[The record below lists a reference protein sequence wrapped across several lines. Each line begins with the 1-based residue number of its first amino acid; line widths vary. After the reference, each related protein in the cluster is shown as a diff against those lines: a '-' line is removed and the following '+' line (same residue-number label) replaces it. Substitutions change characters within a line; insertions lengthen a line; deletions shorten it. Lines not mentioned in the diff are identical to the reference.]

1 MPGPDPLLQRNQH
14 KMKALLNELTTREG
28 LHPTAVDGVNLAR
41 TASNF
46 PRHPVLYEPSICVL
60 ASGRK
65 KGYVGSHCIT
75 WDEHNYL
82 VLTIPLPF
90 ECETVAGNN
99 EPLLGVTIRMET
111 SLISELAIKMDVRRK
126 QEATDMDRC
135 FRATPLDAR
144 MCDAI
149 VRLLEC
155 LRSPIEAAVLG
166 PGIVREIAYYALCG
180 PEAGALLTML
190 TRSGPLAQIHAV
202 LHRMHSRY
210 TEPLNVARMAEE
222 IGMSISAFH
231 HNFKAVT
238 ASSPLQYLKS
248 VRLHKARMLILH
260 DGLGAALAADR
271 VGYES
276 ASQFSREFKRFFGN
290 RPMEESKRIREIFG
304 APAAQVVGGANRKHN
319 NFQQA
324 GLASN
329 GPVLKDRSDSLS
341 FSRRSGNAT

>member
-1 MPGPDPLLQRNQH
+1 MQGQARPEPDSSLRRNQR

-28 LHPTAVDGVNLAR
+28 LHPTAVDGVTLSRADNGVPR
-41 TASNF
+41 T
-46 PRHPVLYEPSICVL
+46 PVLYEPCICVL
-60 ASGRK
+60 ASGHK
-65 KGYVGSHCIT
+65 KGYVGSRCIAY
-75 WDEHNYL
+75 DENNYL
-82 VLTIPLPF
+82 VLSIPLPF
-90 ECETVAGNN
+90 ECETTAGNN
-99 EPLLGVTIRMET
+99 EPLLGVKIRMET

-135 FRATPLDAR
+135 IRATPLDAR

-155 LRSPIEAAVLG
+155 LRSPVDAAVLG
-166 PGIVREIAYYALCG
+166 PGIVREIAYHGLCG
-180 PEAGALLTML
+180 PEGGALLAML

-202 LHRMHSRY
+202 LHQMHSRY

-222 IGMSISAFH
+222 NGMSVSSFH
-231 HNFKAVT
+231 HHFKAVT

-248 VRLHKARMLILH
+248 VRLHKARMLIFH

-290 RPMEESKRIREIFG
+290 RPMAESKRIRESFG
-304 APAAQVVGGANRKHN
+304 GPVAEFVGGANRKQA
-319 NFQQA
+319 NFQPA
-324 GLASN
+324 ALASN
-329 GPVLKDRSDSLS
+329 SPGI
-341 FSRRSGNAT
+341 

>member
-1 MPGPDPLLQRNQH
+1 MLGPDLLLGRNQR
-14 KMKALLNELTTREG
+14 KMKALLDELTTQEG
-28 LHPTAVDGVNLAR
+28 LHRTAVDGVNLAR
-41 TASNF
+41 AASNF

-60 ASGRK
+60 ASGHK

-82 VLTIPLPF
+82 VLSIPLPF
-90 ECETVAGNN
+90 ECETVAGNG
-99 EPLLGVTIRMET
+99 EPLLGMTIRMET
-111 SLISELAIKMDVRRK
+111 SLISELAIKMDVRSAK
-126 QEATDMDRC
+126 DADTDLSI
-135 FRATPLDAR
+135 RATPLDAR

-155 LRSPIEAAVLG
+155 LRSPVDAAVLG
-166 PGIVREIAYYALCG
+166 AGIVREIAYYALCG

-190 TRSGPLAQIHAV
+190 TRSGPLAQIHAL
-202 LHRMHSRY
+202 LHRMHARY

-222 IGMSISAFH
+222 IGMSVSAFH

-276 ASQFSREFKRFFGN
+276 PSQFSREFKRFFGN
-290 RPMEESKRIREIFG
+290 RPMEESKRIRESFG
-304 APAAQVVGGANRKHN
+304 APAAQVASGANRKHN
-319 NFQQA
+319 NFPV
-324 GLASN
+324 AS
-329 GPVLKDRSDSLS
+329 
-341 FSRRSGNAT
+341 